1 MNPDHSLSDK
11 KMITDEVYALHIK
24 ALVCS
29 TEGEVVRRG
38 KRKAAALIKKLTP
51 CTDLACGITMNGK
64 PPW

>member
-1 MNPDHSLSDK
+1 
-11 KMITDEVYALHIK
+11 MITDEVYALHIK

>member
-11 KMITDEVYALHIK
+11 KMITDEVNAVHIE

-29 TEGEVVRRG
+29 KEGEVVRG
-38 KRKAAALIKKLTP
+38 KRKAAELIKDLTT
-51 CTDLACGITMNGK
+51 CTDLACGIAMNGK